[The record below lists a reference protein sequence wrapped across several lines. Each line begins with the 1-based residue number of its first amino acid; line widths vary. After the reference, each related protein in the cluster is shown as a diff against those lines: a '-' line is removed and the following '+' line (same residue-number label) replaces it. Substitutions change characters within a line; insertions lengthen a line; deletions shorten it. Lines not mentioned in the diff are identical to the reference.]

1 MAQNDVIIQRG
12 ITEPKMGLWDK
23 IKGEFIDIIEWTDDT
38 TDTMVYRFERH
49 GNEIKNG
56 AKLTVRESQVAV
68 FVDEGQIADVFPPG
82 MYTLETANMPLLST
96 IKGWKYGFNSPFK
109 AEVYFVN
116 TKRFTDQ
123 KWGTMNPIMMRD
135 QDFGIVR
142 VRAFGSYTLRVSDA
156 AVFLKEVV
164 GTNWEFTTDD
174 INNQCRSFLV
184 TGFADALGQNK
195 VPVLDLVGRYGEMGK
210 FLTEAIQPKFAEHGL
225 ELLNLMIEN
234 VSVPPEVEAAIDKR
248 SSMGAVGDL
257 NKYMQFQA
265 AESMT
270 QNPGGMGA
278 MGAQMAAGMAMGQQ
292 MMGQMQQQPQQ
303 AAPAAA
309 APPPMPAAAAF
320 HVAVNGQQQ
329 GPYDLATLQG
339 MVTSGQLTQETL
351 VWKAGM
357 AAWGKAGEVA
367 EISSLFAAVPPP
379 MPGQ

>member
-1 MAQNDVIIQRG
+1 MG
-12 ITEPKMGLWDK
+12 IWDK
-23 IKGEFIDIIEWTDDT
+23 IKGEFIDIIEWTDST

-68 FVDEGQIADVFPPG
+68 FVDEGQIADVFTPG
-82 MYTLETANMPLLST
+82 MYTLETANLPILST
-96 IKGWKYGFNSPFK
+96 LKGWKYGFNSPFK

-142 VRAFGSYTLRVSDA
+142 VRAFGTYTLRVKDA

-164 GTNWEFTTDD
+164 GTNWEFTTED

-184 TGFADALGQNK
+184 TGFADALGQK
-195 VPVLDLVGRYGEMGK
+195 KIPVLDLVGRYGELGRE
-210 FLTEAIQPKFAEHGL
+210 LTDEINPRFTEHGL
-225 ELLNLMIEN
+225 ELLNFNIES
-234 VSVPPEVEAAIDKR
+234 VTVPPEVEAAIDKR
-248 SSMGAVGDL
+248 SSMGAIGNL
-257 NKYMQFQA
+257 GAYMQYQA

-270 QNPGGMGA
+270 ENPGGMGA

-292 MMGQMQQQPQQ
+292 MMGAMQQ
-303 AAPAAA
+303 PAAA
-309 APPPMPAAAAF
+309 PPVAPPPMPSVAF
-320 HVAVNGQQQ
+320 HVALNGQQA
-329 GPYDLATLQG
+329 GPFDGAALQG
-339 MVTSGQLTQETL
+339 MVASGQITRDTL

-357 AAWGKAGEVA
+357 ANWAKAGDSPELQG
-367 EISSLFAAVPPP
+367 LFASVPPP
-379 MPGQ
+379 MPPQ

>member
-1 MAQNDVIIQRG
+1 
-12 ITEPKMGLWDK
+12 MGLWDK

-82 MYTLETANMPLLST
+82 MYTLETANLPLLST
-96 IKGWKYGFNSPFK
+96 LKGWKYGFNSPFK

-292 MMGQMQQQPQQ
+292 LMGQMQQQPQQ
-303 AAPAAA
+303 AAPAAV
-309 APPPMPAAAAF
+309 PPPMPAAAAF

-367 EISSLFAAVPPP
+367 EISSLFANVPPP